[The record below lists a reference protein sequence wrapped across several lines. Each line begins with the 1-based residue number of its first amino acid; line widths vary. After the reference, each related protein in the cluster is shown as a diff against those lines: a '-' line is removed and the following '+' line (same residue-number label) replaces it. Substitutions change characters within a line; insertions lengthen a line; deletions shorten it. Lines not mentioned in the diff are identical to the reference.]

1 MNYILTFL
9 FLTIANHGYSQL
21 HDSLRLQFFQE
32 IVSTLASDSMKG
44 RAVGSIEEKT
54 ALTYITERVKSKTGR
69 TLKYREFEFL
79 TEDSTLMQSTNAYL
93 FLNNHKKKTILLS
106 AHYDHIGMG
115 GKLSMSRK
123 TDVVH
128 NGADDNASG
137 VAMVLGLLDDLSKDG
152 ASEVNYLFAFYSAH
166 EVGLFGSEDFADF
179 CLNKRKFKTI
189 STVINFDMV
198 GRLDPELKRLFFM
211 CSDSLSIKLA
221 KAAELTTQLDLREKD
236 QEKLLQLDTRSF
248 FLNEI
253 DCLNLSTGS
262 HIDYHAVSDDE
273 QYINYD
279 GMMDVFNFVRALIQ
293 NW

>member
-9 FLTIANHGYSQL
+9 FLTIVNHGYSQV
-21 HDSLRLQFFQE
+21 HDSLRIHFFKE

-44 RAVGSIEEKT
+44 RAVGSIEEKL
-54 ALTYITERVKSKTGR
+54 ALTYITECVQSNTGR
-69 TLKYREFEFL
+69 KLKHREFEFL
-79 TEDSTLMQSTNAYL
+79 TEDSTLLQYTNAYL
-93 FLNNHKKKTILLS
+93 FLNNHKKKTILMS

-137 VAMVLGLLDDLSKDG
+137 VAMVLGLLDVFSKDKT
-152 ASEVNYLFAFYSAH
+152 SEVNYLFAFYSAH
-166 EVGLFGSEDFADF
+166 EVGLFGPEDFAEF

-198 GRLDPELKRLFFM
+198 GRLNPELRQLFFM
-211 CSDSLSIKLA
+211 CSDSLSGKFTESAGFSTNL
-221 KAAELTTQLDLREKD
+221 ELRERD
-236 QEKLLQLDTRSF
+236 QEKLLQLDTRPF
-248 FLNEI
+248 YLKEI
-253 DCLNLSTGS
+253 DCVSLSTGS
-262 HIDYHAVSDDE
+262 HIDYHTVTDDE
-273 QYINYD
+273 RYINYI
-279 GMMDVFNFVRALIQ
+279 GMIDVFNFVRDLIR